1 MLPLKTLKSFLINLI
16 SLSLISNLSFAED
29 KVDYLEKG
37 TPMPY
42 SGFIF
47 PISKAQDCRL
57 ALIEKEQYEQIKAS
71 YDRSIKLYK
80 TTERIS
86 DDKLLALNQENYL
99 LREQMTEI
107 KSSNQYSTILWFGL
121 GVLATGLSIYGAKQ
135 IIK

>member
-1 MLPLKTLKSFLINLI
+1 LKTLKNSLILLI
-16 SLSLISNLSFAED
+16 SLNLVAGSSFAEE

-42 SGFIF
+42 SGFVF
-47 PISKAQDCRL
+47 PVSKAQDCRL
-57 ALIEKEQYEQIKAS
+57 ALIEKEQYEAIKAS

-86 DDKLLALNQENYL
+86 DDKMLALSQENFNL
-99 LREQMTEI
+99 STQLSET
-107 KSSNQYSTILWFGL
+107 KSSSQYSNILWFGL